1 MLSFHTWLYSTDY
14 YEKNSIWATLWGSLC
29 TNWGKSWIT
38 VLIGRKGKGGR
49 RGRVEEGKNG
59 GGEESSILWQVQRVM
74 FLWFSVYI
82 RLLSIALNLHVF
94 FLLFFVCLFVCLF
107 VYLQEQR
114 RTLTKTGITDVYL
127 SLKEVSQVRLQY
139 SVVVEHGDAWVQ
151 GSSPKPIS
159 RIAINS

>member
-1 MLSFHTWLYSTDY
+1 MTSTKGDVPLVFCLYQIIIYSSEST
-14 YEKNSIWATLWGSLC
+14 C
-29 TNWGKSWIT
+29 
-38 VLIGRKGKGGR
+38 
-49 RGRVEEGKNG
+49 
-59 GGEESSILWQVQRVM
+59 
-74 FLWFSVYI
+74 
-82 RLLSIALNLHVF
+82 F
-94 FLLFFVCLFVCLF
+94 FYCFLFVCLF